1 MPSFCK
7 KSYFLNLF
15 IFSVL
20 FNFNN
25 ASLKFNIPNN
35 RDKCFS
41 EEMYLDG
48 TLLVRYD
55 LKGIENIKNE
65 HQESVLKNI
74 KLFVKDPTDKII
86 RELYLI
92 NRKGKF
98 AFRAEK
104 DGFYNICVRY
114 YKTWSVK
121 NLPNDVLLGIKLRSD
136 YAYKEIKNSLQK
148 KDVNDLVEQIN
159 NLKYKV
165 VPSISSSKKEIDEED
180 KIAKAI
186 ISTSNLYFL
195 LTLIQMILLFV
206 IVFYQIFNLKRFL
219 SSKQII

>member
-1 MPSFCK
+1 MSSIFK
-7 KSYFLNLF
+7 KSYFLNFF
-15 IFSVL
+15 IFSLL
-20 FNFNN
+20 FNFIYS
-25 ASLKFNIPNN
+25 SLKFNIPNN

-41 EEMYLDG
+41 EEIFQEG
-48 TLLVRYD
+48 TLLIRYD
-55 LKGIENIKNE
+55 LKGIESIKNE
-65 HQESVLKNI
+65 HQENVLKNI

-98 AFRAEK
+98 ALQAQKEGLYK
-104 DGFYNICVRY
+104 ICARY

-136 YAYKEIKNSLQK
+136 YLYKDIENSIQI
-148 KDVNDLVEQIN
+148 KDVKNIVEQIN

-165 VPSISSSKKEIDEED
+165 IPSISSSKKEIDEED

-186 ISTSNLYFL
+186 ISTSNLYII
-195 LTLIQMILLFV
+195 LTLLQVILIFV
-206 IVFYQIFNLKRFL
+206 IIFYQIFNLKRFL
-219 SSKQII
+219 SSKKII

>member
-1 MPSFCK
+1 MSSIFK
-7 KSYFLNLF
+7 KSNFLKIF
-15 IFSVL
+15 IFSLL
-20 FNFNN
+20 FNLYHS
-25 ASLKFNIPNN
+25 SLKFNIPNN

-41 EEMYLDG
+41 EEMYQDG

-55 LKGIENIKNE
+55 LKGVESIKKE
-65 HQESVLKNI
+65 HQENVLNNI

-98 AFRAEK
+98 AFQAEK
-104 DGFYNICVRY
+104 EGFYKICARY

-121 NLPNDVLLGIKLRSD
+121 NLPQDVLLGIKLRSD
-136 YAYKEIKNSLQK
+136 YEYKEIENSLQI
-148 KDVNDLVEQIN
+148 KDVENLVNQIK

-165 VPSISSSKKEIDEED
+165 IPSISSSRKEIDEED
-180 KIAKAI
+180 KMAKAM

-195 LTLIQMILLFV
+195 LTLIQVILIFIV
-206 IVFYQIFNLKRFL
+206 VFYQIFNLKRFL
-219 SSKQII
+219 SSKKII

>member
-1 MPSFCK
+1 MSSLFK
-7 KSYFLNLF
+7 KSHFLNIF
-15 IFSVL
+15 IFSLL
-20 FNFNN
+20 FNLYHF
-25 ASLKFNIPNN
+25 SLKFNIPNN

-41 EEMYLDG
+41 EEMYQDG

-55 LKGIENIKNE
+55 LKGVESIKKE
-65 HQESVLKNI
+65 HQENVLNNI

-98 AFRAEK
+98 ALRAEK
-104 DGFYNICVRY
+104 EGFYKICARY

-121 NLPNDVLLGIKLRSD
+121 NLPQDVLLGIKLRSD
-136 YAYKEIKNSLQK
+136 YEYKEIENSLQI
-148 KDVNDLVEQIN
+148 KDVENLVNQIK

-165 VPSISSSKKEIDEED
+165 IPSISSSRKEIDEED
-180 KIAKAI
+180 KMAKAM

-195 LTLIQMILLFV
+195 LTLIQVILIFIV
-206 IVFYQIFNLKRFL
+206 VFYQIFNLKRFL
-219 SSKQII
+219 SSKKII